1 MEGEDL
7 GGVGGGGGLVE
18 EEVQREGGWDGCSAL
33 GLRVSEAF
41 FFFFLSVAAALR
53 GERKRSGVTA

>member
-18 EEVQREGGWDGCSAL
+18 EEVQREGRL
-33 GLRVSEAF
+33 GRLF
-41 FFFFLSVAAALR
+41 C
-53 GERKRSGVTA
+53 SGVEEGE

>member
-33 GLRVSEAF
+33 GLRVSEAIYFSF
-41 FFFFLSVAAALR
+41 FPLLLR
-53 GERKRSGVTA
+53 LGGKEKGAV

>member
-18 EEVQREGGWDGCSAL
+18 EEVQREGGEVGTVVLLWG
-33 GLRVSEAF
+33 
-41 FFFFLSVAAALR
+41 
-53 GERKRSGVTA
+53 